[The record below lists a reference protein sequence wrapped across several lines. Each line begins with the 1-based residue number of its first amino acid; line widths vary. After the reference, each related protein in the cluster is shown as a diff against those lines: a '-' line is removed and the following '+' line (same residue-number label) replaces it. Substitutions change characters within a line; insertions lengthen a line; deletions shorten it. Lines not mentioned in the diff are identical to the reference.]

1 MGVSS
6 ADYSRATW
14 FVYTPTKRPFRYI
27 YRPVHET
34 VTAAAGQGPCLAA
47 RLSTVPIIRP
57 YAAETLDGVQASR
70 LHA

>member
-14 FVYTPTKRPFRYI
+14 FVYTPTKRPFLPC
-27 YRPVHET
+27 PVHET

-47 RLSTVPIIRP
+47 RLSAVPIITP
-57 YAAETLDGVQASR
+57 YTAETLDGVQASR